1 MSWQRGQRELT
12 ALKVGSAVILGA
24 AILIFGL
31 LWGQDL
37 LRAGRMNHITILFD
51 DGFGLNTGDPVLVAG
66 VKKGQVVEISLTPGN
81 LVAVRMMI
89 EEDVPIFTSSLFTI
103 ESEGIIGSRYINVTA
118 NPGGTILAEGDTL
131 HGLNAASLNDIFRNV
146 QRLII
151 RVEDLTGAVQD
162 IVTDE
167 EVRRRVRE
175 TFDNFGQTISL
186 LNQVMIDNQDQVS
199 RSIESLGSVVN
210 NINQALIQNMDDL
223 ENALQSITL
232 AGEEFSRVAVS
243 IDTLSHSVSG
253 VVSRFRA
260 GEGTI
265 WRLAESDTLYRNLF
279 TTVARLDSLIADIR
293 NNPKKYFTIRIF

>member
-12 ALKVGSAVILGA
+12 SLKVGSAVILGL

-37 LRAGRMNHITILFD
+37 LRAGRMDRITVFFE

-66 VKKGQVVEISLTPGN
+66 VKKGQVAEISLTADN
-81 LVAVRMMI
+81 LVAVQMMI
-89 EEDVPIFTSSLFTI
+89 EDDVPIYTSSLFTI
-103 ESEGIIGSRYINVTA
+103 ESEGIIGSRYINITA
-118 NPGGTILAEGDTL
+118 NPGGTVLAEGDSL

-146 QRLII
+146 QRLVIK
-151 RVEDLTGAVQD
+151 VEDLTGSIQD

-167 EVRRRVRE
+167 EVRAQVRE
-175 TFDNFGQTISL
+175 TFNNFGRTIEL
-186 LNQVMIDNQDQVS
+186 LNQVMIDNREQVGA
-199 RSIESLGSVVN
+199 SIENLSSVVDN
-210 NINQALIQNMDDL
+210 VNRALIQNMDDL
-223 ENALQSITL
+223 ELALQSVSM
-232 AGEEFSRVAVS
+232 AGSEFARVATS
-243 IDTLSHSVSG
+243 IDTLSGSVSG
-253 VVSRFRA
+253 VVNRFRA

-265 WRLAESDTLYRNLF
+265 WRLAESDTLYHNLF